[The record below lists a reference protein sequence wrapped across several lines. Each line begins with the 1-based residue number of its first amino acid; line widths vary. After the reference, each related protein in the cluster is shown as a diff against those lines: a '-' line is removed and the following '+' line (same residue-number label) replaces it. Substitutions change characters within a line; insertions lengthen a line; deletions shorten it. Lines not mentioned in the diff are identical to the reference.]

1 MSVAGISSSSYL
13 DFNAQSVHNRMQQ
26 SRQDFQQL
34 GKDLQSG
41 DLSAAQSDL
50 TALESLRPQSS
61 ATSSSSATQ
70 TAHPVAQDF
79 QQLSQD
85 LQGGN
90 ATAAQQDY
98 SKIQQDFQS
107 QVQAKESQA
116 SQMQGTHH
124 HRHHGGGGGG
134 GSQVTQLLDQLGQS
148 LQSGDLSSAQQ
159 AYSTLIQDL
168 QQFGSANATTQSS
181 TSSNGVSVSA

>member
-1 MSVAGISSSSYL
+1 MSVAGISSSNYF
-13 DFNAQSVHNRMQQ
+13 DFNAQSVNNRMQL

-41 DLSAAQSDL
+41 DASAAKSDL

-61 ATSSSSATQ
+61 SSSATQ
-70 TAHPVAQDF
+70 TSNPVAQDF

-98 SKIQQDFQS
+98 SKIQQS
-107 QVQAKESQA
+107 EVQAKESQA
-116 SQMQGTHH
+116 SQAQGTHH
-124 HRHHGGGGGG
+124 HRHYGGGGGG
-134 GSQVTQLLDQLGQS
+134 GLQVTQLLDELGQS

-181 TSSNGVSVSA
+181 AASNGVSVSA

>member
-1 MSVAGISSSSYL
+1 MSVAGISSSNYF
-13 DFNAQSVHNRMQQ
+13 DFNAQSVNNRMQL

-41 DLSAAQSDL
+41 DASAAKSDL

-61 ATSSSSATQ
+61 SSSATQ
-70 TAHPVAQDF
+70 TSNPVAQDF

-98 SKIQQDFQS
+98 SKIQQEFNRRCRRRNPRR
-107 QVQAKESQA
+107 VRLK
-116 SQMQGTHH
+116 GP
-124 HRHHGGGGGG
+124 
-134 GSQVTQLLDQLGQS
+134 
-148 LQSGDLSSAQQ
+148 
-159 AYSTLIQDL
+159 I
-168 QQFGSANATTQSS
+168 TTDTTAEVVVEVCRLRNCS
-181 TSSNGVSVSA
+181 TSSANHYSPVICPAHSRRTAH